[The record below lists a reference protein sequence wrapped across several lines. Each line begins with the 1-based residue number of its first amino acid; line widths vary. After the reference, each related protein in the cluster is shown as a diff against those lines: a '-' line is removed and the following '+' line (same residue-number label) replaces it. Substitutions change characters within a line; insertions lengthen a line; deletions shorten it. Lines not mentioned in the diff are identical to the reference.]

1 MNTTAILQEMTR
13 LYVSP
18 IERAKA
24 LSGLLSEIKYSHAS
38 LSSDKLAY
46 FFIDIRRC
54 EAGRDTPLK
63 VKLLESIAALVEYY
77 LNDLKNANWVSSPTR
92 DEELIISYPT
102 EAELIKYEDIYHS
115 FGELVMNITKEED
128 SNSTP
133 MDIRI
138 FLVLCGI
145 SRKLVYPEVIME
157 IYNSI
162 PRR

>member
-1 MNTTAILQEMTR
+1 MNTTSALQEITR
-13 LYVSP
+13 LYASP
-18 IERAKA
+18 TERAKA
-24 LSGLLSEIKYSHAS
+24 LSELLSEIKYYHAS

-46 FFIDIRRC
+46 FFIDIRRY

-63 VKLLESIAALVEYY
+63 VKFLESLVSLVEYY
-77 LNDLKNANWVSSPTR
+77 LEDLKSPNGVNSPIR
-92 DEELIISYPT
+92 DGEIIMGYPT
-102 EAELIKYEDIYHS
+102 EAELMKYEDIYHS
-115 FGELVMNITKEED
+115 FGELVINISKTEG

-138 FLVLCGI
+138 FLVLCGV

-157 IYNSI
+157 LYNSI